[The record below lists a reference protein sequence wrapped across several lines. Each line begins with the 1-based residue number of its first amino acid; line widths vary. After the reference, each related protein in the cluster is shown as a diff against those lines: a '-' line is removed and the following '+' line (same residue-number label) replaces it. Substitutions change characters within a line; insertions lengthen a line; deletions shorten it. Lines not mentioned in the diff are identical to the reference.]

1 LPSPRSLREYRSD
14 DRTRSSRPRRTR
26 CDAADD
32 DLAGP
37 LGAISTG
44 VELLEGGDSE
54 IVALIADAAAAAVAS
69 LRLHRFILAPPGDAA
84 PAKPLLAAWL
94 ATRTAMTLDWQVETG
109 TPAAVAMLVGLAM
122 TAAEGSP
129 DGGTLTVDDQ
139 GVTMM
144 TAKVRIDPSI
154 IAALAGVPVTIPRAA
169 LAGVIYATGGLVTVT
184 TTADGV
190 RFGYQGRPLPR

>member
-1 LPSPRSLREYRSD
+1 
-14 DRTRSSRPRRTR
+14 
-26 CDAADD
+26 
-32 DLAGP
+32 
-37 LGAISTG
+37 
-44 VELLEGGDSE
+44 
-54 IVALIADAAAAAVAS
+54 
-69 LRLHRFILAPPGDAA
+69 
-84 PAKPLLAAWL
+84 
-94 ATRTAMTLDWQVETG
+94 MTLDWQVETG

-122 TAAEGSP
+122 TAAGGSP